1 MMFFNHT
8 QVNKDT
14 FIQNFVLC
22 CLEKSKSYTWVE
34 KDDVHQ
40 VVIIMGFQKSNYY
53 KFDVLFKISTT
64 MNIFTNG
71 FMQIWS

>member
-1 MMFFNHT
+1 MFLNHFHA
-8 QVNKDT
+8 NNDR
-14 FIQNFVLC
+14 FIHKFVLC
-22 CLEKSKSYTWVE
+22 CLEKSRCYTWVE

-40 VVIIMGFQKSNYY
+40 VVIIMGLQKSSYY
-53 KFDVLFKISTT
+53 KFDVLFKISKT